1 MGQFPTP
8 ASHSPIR
15 YPGYLIVVDTE
26 TFISL
31 HAPRLKRFFLVPLA
45 VILVAMTSLLVWQ
58 HQAHIAGDIDH
69 DAERL
74 RTVVSDLLRG
84 GISDNVH
91 TLGATM
97 QAIHTDPHLI
107 DAFARKDR
115 TELLARST
123 ALFQTLRNN
132 YGITHWYFTGPD
144 RVNILRVHQPE
155 RFGDSINRYTT
166 RHAEQTH
173 AAVHGIELGP
183 LGTFTLRYVEPW
195 YQGTKLLGYVE
206 LGIEIDHILK
216 RIQELTNTRMYLLIN
231 KRYLQRG
238 QWEAGMAMLGRP
250 ADWNQLPDEVI
261 SIQATPLVEP
271 QLLSA
276 FTPHGQ
282 DTTTVDLK
290 DHRVVHRLITEP
302 VEDASGNPVARL
314 VALLDISRKTR
325 ESAQNL
331 YTAVVTGSVATLIL
345 LALFYFL
352 LSKVEAQLAGAEL
365 SLHDL
370 ATHDTLTG
378 LYNLRSFH
386 AFMDDEIERSKRSTS
401 PFSLL
406 MIDIDHFKRI
416 NDHHGHQ
423 TGDDVL
429 RHLCYVLKHN
439 VRNIDRLCRYGG
451 EEFVAILPNSGLKP
465 TLPIAER
472 IRAALEAAPYEAEH
486 GEQISV
492 TVSIGVATYPDHG
505 LSDHDLVSAADSAL
519 YHAKRDGRN
528 QVRVFEMHP

>member
-1 MGQFPTP
+1 MN
-8 ASHSPIR
+8 
-15 YPGYLIVVDTE
+15 TE
-26 TFISL
+26 TFISH
-31 HAPRLKRFFLVPLA
+31 HAPRLKRFFLAPLA
-45 VILVAMTSLLVWQ
+45 IVLVTMTSLLIWQ
-58 HQAHIAGDIDH
+58 HQYHIDGDIDH
-69 DAERL
+69 ETQRL
-74 RTVVSDLLRG
+74 RTVISDLLRG

-97 QAIHTDPHLI
+97 QAIHTDQHLI
-107 DAFARKDR
+107 TALARKDR
-115 TELLARST
+115 GELLARST
-123 ALFQTLRNN
+123 ALFQTLRED
-132 YGITHWYFTGPD
+132 YGITHWYFSGPD

-155 RFGDSINRYTT
+155 RFGDLIDRYTT
-166 RHAEQTH
+166 RRAEQTH
-173 AAVHGIELGP
+173 TAAYGIELGP

-195 YQGTKLLGYVE
+195 YQGRKLIGYVE

-216 RIQELTNTRMYLLIN
+216 RIQELTNTRMFLLVD
-231 KRYLQRG
+231 KRYLQRT
-238 QWEAGMAMLGRP
+238 QWESGMAMLGRH
-250 ADWNQLPDEVI
+250 ADWNQLPGDVI

-276 FTPHGQ
+276 FSPHGQ
-282 DTTTVDLK
+282 DTTTVNLK
-290 DHRVVHRLITEP
+290 DHQMVHRVIAEP
-302 VEDASGNPVARL
+302 VDDAAGNHVARL

-325 ESAQNL
+325 ESAQSL
-331 YTAVVTGSVATLIL
+331 YTALATGSVATLIL
-345 LALFYFL
+345 LALFYVL
-352 LSKVEAQLAGAEL
+352 LSRVEAQLAGAEH
-365 SLHDL
+365 SLHEL

-386 AFMDDEIERSKRSTS
+386 AFLEDEIERSKRSTS

-416 NDHHGHQ
+416 NDHYGHQ

-429 RHLCYVLKHN
+429 RHVCNVLRHN

-465 TLPIAER
+465 SLPIAER
-472 IRAALEAAPYEAEH
+472 IRAALEAAPYDDESGKPIA
-486 GEQISV
+486 V
-492 TVSIGVATYPDHG
+492 TVSVGIATYPDHG

-528 QVRVFEMHP
+528 QVRVFEQHPPATT